1 MVSKGESLNSKNWYF
16 LGFGSLVAWVFFLS
30 QPFVGVPGPA
40 SGFDLIMNFVF
51 EGGSYLD
58 YGTHVAGNLYQ
69 ALIITAVFTAISI
82 TSIVKAKALDSG
94 KNKED

>member
-1 MVSKGESLNSKNWYF
+1 MNSKNWYF
-16 LGFGSLVAWVFFLS
+16 LGFGSLVAWVLFLS
-30 QPFVGVPGPA
+30 QPFVGVPGDA

-69 ALIITAVFTAISI
+69 ALIITAVFITIAI
-82 TSIVKAKALDSG
+82 TSLIKAKAFDSE
-94 KNKED
+94 KNSED